1 MRIEV
6 SNGEIVDKITILQ
19 IKKNYIDDP
28 EKLININNELNSLSE
43 ISTTIGVKYVDVK
56 ELEEV
61 NSQLWQVED
70 ELRLCERLQTFG
82 DYFIALA
89 REVYKLNDQR
99 AAIKKRINLYTNSEL
114 IEEKSY

>member
-19 IKKNYIDDP
+19 IKRNKITHPD
-28 EKLININNELNSLSE
+28 KLININNELDYLKEVLSNIDVTDE
-43 ISTTIGVKYVDVK
+43 DVK

-61 NSQLWQVED
+61 KSQLWEVED
-70 ELRLCERLQTFG
+70 ELRLCENANRFD
-82 DYFIALA
+82 DYFTTLA
-89 REVYKLNDQR
+89 RFVYKLNDRR
-99 AAIKKRINLYTNSEL
+99 AKIKKKINLYTDSKF

>member
-19 IKKNYIDDP
+19 IKKSKITDP
-28 EKLININNELNSLSE
+28 DKLVNINNELNSLSE
-43 ISTTIGVKYVDVK
+43 ISTNIGVKYIDVK
-56 ELEEV
+56 ELERV
-61 NSQLWQVED
+61 NSQLWEVED
-70 ELRLCERLQTFG
+70 ELRLCEAELTFG